1 MKEGEKSKLIVI
13 SLIAMTENYMEEFAR
28 MPIMGISSPKKPNL
42 ISPLLEKP
50 KHIPPPHTLFINQR
64 HTSGRRRY

>member
-13 SLIAMTENYMEEFAR
+13 SLIAMTENYVEEFAR
-28 MPIMGISSPKKPNL
+28 MPIGISSPKTTNL

-50 KHIPPPHTLFINQR
+50 KPIPPSPTLFFNQR
-64 HTSGRRRY
+64 HSSGQRRY